1 VGNKELMNMQT
12 QSSNAGINIHSGR
25 VAPLNQAN
33 VDTDQIIPKQFLT
46 AVTRSGYGKHLF
58 HDWRYL
64 DQHEQVLNPDFALN
78 KPEHQGASILLTREN
93 FGCGSSREHAPWSL
107 DDYGFKVVIAT
118 SFADIFY
125 GNCINNQLLPVQLT
139 SHEIDQLFAAVEANA
154 AVEVT
159 INLQEQNVKVNDL
172 SFHFDIA
179 EQHKTNLLKG
189 LDAIGLTLELSDKI
203 KAFEDSRPLWQQA

>member
-1 VGNKELMNMQT
+1 MIT
-12 QSSNAGINIHSGR
+12 TGINIHTGS
-25 VAPLNQAN
+25 AMPLNQAN

-46 AVTRSGYGKHLF
+46 SVSRSGYGKHLF

-64 DQHEQVLNPDFALN
+64 DQHEQVPNPDFVFN
-78 KPEHQGASILLTREN
+78 KAQHQGASVLLTREN

-139 SHEIDQLFAAVEANA
+139 SEQMDQLFAAVEADA
-154 AVEVT
+154 KAQITV
-159 INLQEQNVKVNDL
+159 NLQDQSVIVNEL
-172 SFHFDIA
+172 NFSFNIA

-189 LDAIGLTLELSDKI
+189 LDAIGQTLELDAQI
-203 KAFEDSRPLWQQA
+203 TEFENNLPQWQRA

>member
-1 VGNKELMNMQT
+1 MT
-12 QSSNAGINIHSGR
+12 TTGINIHTGSA
-25 VAPLNQAN
+25 VPLNQAN

-64 DQHEQVLNPDFALN
+64 DQHEQVLNPEFALN

-107 DDYGFKVVIAT
+107 DDYGFKVLIAT

-125 GNCINNQLLPVQLT
+125 GNCINNQLLPVQLE
-139 SHEIDQLFAAVEANA
+139 SEQMDQLFAVVESEAKA
-154 AVEVT
+154 RITV
-159 INLQEQNVKVNDL
+159 NLQQQTVSVGEL
-172 SFHFDIA
+172 SFNFDIA
-179 EQHKTNLLKG
+179 EQHKTNLIKG
-189 LDAIGLTLELSDKI
+189 LDAIGQTLELDAQIS
-203 KAFEDSRPLWQQA
+203 AFENSRPSWQQV

>member
-1 VGNKELMNMQT
+1 MT
-12 QSSNAGINIHSGR
+12 TTGINIHTGSA
-25 VAPLNQAN
+25 VPLNQAN

-46 AVTRSGYGKHLF
+46 SVTRSGYGKHLF

-64 DQHEQVLNPDFALN
+64 DQHERMLNPEFVLN
-78 KPEHQGASILLTREN
+78 KPQHQGASILLTREN

-125 GNCINNQLLPVQLT
+125 GNCINNQLLPVQLA
-139 SHEIDQLFAAVEANA
+139 SEQMDQLFELVENNA
-154 AVEVT
+154 SVQITV
-159 INLQEQNVKVNDL
+159 NLEEQNVSAGEL
-172 SFHFDIA
+172 SFSFEIA

-189 LDAIGLTLELSDKI
+189 LDAIGQTLELNDKI
-203 KAFEDSRPLWQQA
+203 TAFENNLPKWQQA

>member
-1 VGNKELMNMQT
+1 MTNT
-12 QSSNAGINIHSGR
+12 GINIHTGT
-25 VAPLNQAN
+25 AMPLNQAN

-64 DQHEQVLNPDFALN
+64 DQHEQVPNPDFVFN
-78 KPEHQGASILLTREN
+78 KAQHQGASVLLTREN

-125 GNCINNQLLPVQLT
+125 DNCINNQLLPVQLA
-139 SHEIDQLFAAVEANA
+139 SENMDQLFAVVEKDAS
-154 AVEVT
+154 VRITV
-159 INLQEQNVKVNDL
+159 NLQEQTVNVNDL
-172 SFHFDIA
+172 CFSFEMA
-179 EQHKTNLLKG
+179 EQHKNNLLKG
-189 LDAIGLTLELSDKI
+189 LDAIGQTLELDAEI
-203 KAFEDSRPLWQQA
+203 TAFENNMPQWQKA

>member
-1 VGNKELMNMQT
+1 MTNT
-12 QSSNAGINIHSGR
+12 GINIHTGT
-25 VAPLNQAN
+25 AMPLNQAN

-64 DQHEQVLNPDFALN
+64 DQHEQVPNPDFVFN
-78 KPEHQGASILLTREN
+78 KPQHQGASVLLTREN

-107 DDYGFKVVIAT
+107 DDYGFKVVIGT

-125 GNCINNQLLPVQLT
+125 DNCLNNQLLPVQLA
-139 SHEIDQLFAAVEANA
+139 SSQMDQLFAVVENDASA
-154 AVEVT
+154 KITV
-159 INLQEQNVKVNDL
+159 NLQAQKVSVGDL
-172 SFHFDIA
+172 NFTFDIA

-189 LDAIGLTLELSDKI
+189 LDAIGQTLELDDKI
-203 KAFEDSRPLWQQA
+203 TAFENNLTEWQKA